1 MAERTCEIRVGT
13 SGYSY
18 AEWTA
23 AGVYPPGMKQSDMLA
38 FYAGRFPAVE
48 LNFTWYQMPKAD
60 ALDRMRRQVP
70 PSFCFAVK
78 LNRTLTHEV
87 SPVEWPDNAR
97 RFQEGVA
104 PLVQSGQL
112 AAVLVQLPPSFHRS
126 IGHRRYLANLL
137 DALAG
142 LPLAVE
148 FRHASWAL
156 GPAAE
161 KVAAAMA
168 ARRVALVAVDAPRLP
183 GLYPPEHMADPG
195 IVTHPDLF
203 YLRLHGRN
211 ARGWRSGNMQQQF
224 DYDYS
229 KAELREWTEERIPG
243 MAARAAR
250 GLVFFNNHVRGQAPR
265 NAGMLMAILAAQGL
279 PCRAPDNSP
288 DHSSS
293 RSLLKGSSEE
303 RPWTGPSS
311 T

>member
-1 MAERTCEIRVGT
+1 MNGRNCEILVGT

-23 AGVYPPGMKQSDMLA
+23 AGFYPPGMKQSEMLA

-48 LNFTWYQMPKAD
+48 LNFTWYQMPRAD
-60 ALDRMRRQVP
+60 ALDRMRRRVP

-87 SPVEWPDNAR
+87 TPAEWHGNAR
-97 RFQEGVA
+97 RFREGVA

-112 AAVLVQLPPSFHRS
+112 GAVLIQLPPSFHRS
-126 IGHRRYLANLL
+126 PDHRRYLANLL
-137 DALAG
+137 DALDD

-161 KVAAAMA
+161 KVAAALA
-168 ARRVALVAVDAPRLP
+168 ARRVTLVAVDAPRLP
-183 GLYPPEHMADPG
+183 GLYPPEHMAPLG
-195 IVTHPDLF
+195 VVTHPDLF

-211 ARGWRSGNMQQQF
+211 SAGWRSGNMQRQF
-224 DYDYS
+224 DYDYG
-229 KAELREWTEERIPG
+229 KAEMQEWTAARIPD

-265 NAGMLMAILAAQGL
+265 NAGMLVKLLVSQGFSCKMPERSSDHLLSGLSEDL
-279 PCRAPDNSP
+279 P
-288 DHSSS
+288 
-293 RSLLKGSSEE
+293 
-303 RPWTGPSS
+303 
-311 T
+311 

>member
-1 MAERTCEIRVGT
+1 MAERTCEILVGT

-23 AGVYPPGMKQSDMLA
+23 AGFYPPGMKQSDMLA

-48 LNFTWYQMPKAD
+48 LNFTWYQMPRAD
-60 ALDRMRRQVP
+60 ALDRMRRRVP

-87 SPVEWPDNAR
+87 SPTEWRGNAR
-97 RFQEGVA
+97 RFRDGVA
-104 PLVQSGQL
+104 PLIQSGQL
-112 AAVLVQLPPSFHRS
+112 GAVLVQLPPSFHRS
-126 IGHRRYLANLL
+126 LDHRRYLANLL

-148 FRHASWAL
+148 FRHASWAV

-168 ARRVALVAVDAPRLP
+168 ARRVALVAVDSPRLP
-183 GLYPPEHMADPG
+183 GLYPPPQMAPFG
-195 IVTHPDLF
+195 MVTHPGLF

-229 KAELREWTEERIPG
+229 DAELREWTDGRVPN
-243 MAARAAR
+243 MADQAAR
-250 GLVFFNNHVRGQAPR
+250 GLIFFNNHVRGQAPR
-265 NAGMLMAILAAQGL
+265 NAEMLVERLAAQGL
-279 PCRAPDNSP
+279 PCKPPDRSP
-288 DHSSS
+288 ARLS
-293 RSLLKGSSEE
+293 GSASEE
-303 RPWTGPSS
+303 LPWTVPSS